1 MLMSPPHPSKN
12 LQALFCWSS
21 IFAKTP
27 KGREVIAKRGAG
39 LNARQRSVLIML
51 DGIKRLDK
59 LMTPIP
65 KEELRSIVDF
75 LANQELIS
83 VTNVAEIEAAKKPL
97 AKETAT
103 LSASTNATLDSPVTT
118 SPIDT
123 ATSETAATSSI
134 SLAAEVIQQFLTD
147 DNKLREVK
155 DFMTTTAHTYLG
167 LLSANLIRRIEH
179 TKDAQELIAMLG
191 QWHMALCDSKHGKRF
206 AATYLDQISG
216 TLRGENLTQST

>member
-1 MLMSPPHPSKN
+1 MLLSPPHPSKN

-21 IFAKTP
+21 IFVKTQ
-27 KGREVIAKRGAG
+27 KGREVVAKRGAG

-83 VTNVAEIEAAKKPL
+83 VTNAAETETAKKTL
-97 AKETAT
+97 AKKTAT
-103 LSASTNATLDSPVTT
+103 LPAATNATPDSLEQIK
-118 SPIDT
+118 PI
-123 ATSETAATSSI
+123 ETVASQPAAASSI
-134 SLAAEVIQQFLTD
+134 NLAAEVMQQFLTD
-147 DNKLREVK
+147 DTKLREVK

-206 AATYLDQISG
+206 AATYLDQISA

>member
-1 MLMSPPHPSKN
+1 MLLSAPPPSKN

-27 KGREVIAKRGAG
+27 KGREVIAKRGAD
-39 LNARQRSVLIML
+39 LNTRQRSVLIML

-75 LANQELIS
+75 LANQELIT
-83 VTNVAEIEAAKKPL
+83 VTNAAETETAKKTL
-97 AKETAT
+97 EKETAT
-103 LSASTNATLDSPVTT
+103 PPAAINATPGSL
-118 SPIDT
+118 
-123 ATSETAATSSI
+123 ATISSIAPAKAALAAESSI
-134 SLAAEVIQQFLTD
+134 SLAAEVMQQLLTD
-147 DNKLREVK
+147 DSKLREVK

-167 LLSANLIRRIEH
+167 LMSANLIRRIEH
-179 TKDAQELIAMLG
+179 TKDAPQLIAMLG

-206 AATYLDQISG
+206 AASYLDQISA
-216 TLRGENLTQST
+216 TLRGENLTQFK

>member
-1 MLMSPPHPSKN
+1 MLLSPPHPSKN

-75 LANQELIS
+75 LANEELIS
-83 VTNVAEIEAAKKPL
+83 VTNAAEIEAAKKPL
-97 AKETAT
+97 AKESTILPA
-103 LSASTNATLDSPVTT
+103 ATNATPDDSQTT
-118 SPIDT
+118 KLI
-123 ATSETAATSSI
+123 ETTSSI
-134 SLAAEVIQQFLTD
+134 NLAAEVMQQFLTD
-147 DNKLREVK
+147 DTKLREVK

-206 AATYLDQISG
+206 AATYLDQISA
-216 TLRGENLTQST
+216 TLRGEILTQST